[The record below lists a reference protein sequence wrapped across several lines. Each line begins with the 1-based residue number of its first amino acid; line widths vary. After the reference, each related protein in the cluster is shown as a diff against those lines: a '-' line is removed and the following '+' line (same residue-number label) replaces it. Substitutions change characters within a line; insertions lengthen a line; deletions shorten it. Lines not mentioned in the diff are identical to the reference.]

1 MCFKLNVMPL
11 NLQCVIP
18 AHLLAKH
25 YPNEV
30 MCRRP
35 FNHNPVR
42 FKNTGV
48 EFHCSVNYSMV
59 EDALI
64 PRAEVLVAAS
74 YYGSVVS
81 ELSSAPNLWAGA
93 VRTKLST
100 RLLSTAAALPAVLF
114 IASLQHTPTALSP
127 ANRPSSSTADST
139 PKGSGRF
146 LINAYADT

>member
-1 MCFKLNVMPL
+1 
-11 NLQCVIP
+11 
-18 AHLLAKH
+18 
-25 YPNEV
+25 
-30 MCRRP
+30 
-35 FNHNPVR
+35 
-42 FKNTGV
+42 
-48 EFHCSVNYSMV
+48 MV